1 MRRVE
6 LNSYLEDK
14 QIYIT
19 NKKIP
24 RDRSEEEINILRQI
38 DNITYFHN
46 QIGEY
51 KENLLPRIGGSI
63 GKEINNYNNQII
75 LLDKYLNIIEKK
87 KDLNSIDFYF
97 INRGEDLISLGRK
110 VLEHIYLNNF
120 RGLIE
125 RSMRNYEVCLTRVDE
140 GNLKVELDGK
150 IVIGTIRY
158 LTYNL
163 KEHDI
168 YSYIK
173 KLKRREINLGIEE
186 VINYYI
192 ELSKLKDDSR
202 EYLKALASFPNEEL
216 RVIEKYIQGK
226 FNCDDKEIL
235 ESLYTAR
242 NIDDKGI
249 II

>member
-1 MRRVE
+1 MRRIE
-6 LNSYLEDK
+6 LNSYLQDK
-14 QIYIT
+14 NIYIT

-24 RDRSEEEINILRQI
+24 RDRSEEDNNILRQI
-38 DNITYFHN
+38 DNIVYFHN

-87 KDLNSIDFYF
+87 KELNSVDFYF
-97 INRGEDLISLGRK
+97 INRGESLINLGRK
-110 VLEHIYLNNF
+110 ALEHIYLNNF
-120 RGLIE
+120 KGLIE

-173 KLKRREINLGIEE
+173 KLKRRGINLEIEQ

-192 ELSKLKDDSR
+192 ELSKLKDDSG
-202 EYLKALASFPNEEL
+202 EYLKALVSFPNEEF
-216 RVIEKYIQGK
+216 RIIEKYIQGK
-226 FNCDDKEIL
+226 FSCDDKEIL
-235 ESLYTAR
+235 ESLYAAR
-242 NIDDKGI
+242 KVDDKGI

>member
-1 MRRVE
+1 MRRIE

-14 QIYIT
+14 EIYIT

-24 RDRSEEEINILRQI
+24 RDRSEEDNNILRQI
-38 DNITYFHN
+38 DNIVYFHN

-75 LLDKYLNIIEKK
+75 LLDKYLNIIAKK
-87 KDLNSIDFYF
+87 KELNSIDFYF
-97 INRGEDLISLGRK
+97 INRGESLISLGRK

-120 RGLIE
+120 KGLIE

-173 KLKRREINLGIEE
+173 KLKRREINLEIGQ

-192 ELSKLKDDSR
+192 ELSKLTDDSA
-202 EYLKALASFPNEEL
+202 EYLKALASFPNEEF
-216 RVIEKYIQGK
+216 RIIEKYIQGK
-226 FNCDDKEIL
+226 FSCDDKKML
-235 ESLYTAR
+235 ESLYAAR
-242 NIDDKGI
+242 KIDDKGI